1 MRYILKKRKN
11 QSRERG
17 IAIVATAAWLTV
29 AIPLIG
35 LGIDGSILWGAKTS
49 ITSACAAAAMAAAR
63 NLAKGDQLEQQL
75 ANATSRG
82 SAFFQANFQAKSYGI
97 AAVHPTI
104 QVVQPS
110 QSLLQ
115 VSATASADIPLYFM
129 RYLGPNSIVAA
140 AMGKATRRDVNLI
153 LVLERSETL
162 AGPACEEIKKAAR
175 SFLGQLMGGRD
186 RVGLVTFGSSATL
199 DYPPNKTFLQDPD
212 LQNSIGR
219 FRCEGS
225 SSMPDAYHLAK
236 QQLLMLG
243 EPGALNLIV
252 LISTGKPDT
261 FRTSDAA
268 GVAKVIVAG
277 EAQPDYLSDT
287 DGNGLPLLGEKEVGT
302 LTAGH
307 AIHPDHPRSVR
318 NAAHNLTVH
327 AANEA
332 RRNGISTY
340 AIGVDGTAPAD
351 PILLRQVSTGL
362 LVNSPSS
369 DNLKKVFARIES
381 EILHQIQ

>member
-1 MRYILKKRKN
+1 
-11 QSRERG
+11 
-17 IAIVATAAWLTV
+17 
-29 AIPLIG
+29 
-35 LGIDGSILWGAKTS
+35 
-49 ITSACAAAAMAAAR
+49 
-63 NLAKGDQLEQQL
+63 
-75 ANATSRG
+75 
-82 SAFFQANFQAKSYGI
+82 
-97 AAVHPTI
+97 
-104 QVVQPS
+104 
-110 QSLLQ
+110 
-115 VSATASADIPLYFM
+115 
-129 RYLGPNSIVAA
+129 
-140 AMGKATRRDVNLI
+140 
-153 LVLERSETL
+153 
-162 AGPACEEIKKAAR
+162 
-175 SFLGQLMGGRD
+175 
-186 RVGLVTFGSSATL
+186 
-199 DYPPNKTFLQDPD
+199 
-212 LQNSIGR
+212 
-219 FRCEGS
+219 
-225 SSMPDAYHLAK
+225 MPDAYHLAK

-287 DGNGLPLLGEKEVGT
+287 DSNGLPLLGEKEVGT

-332 RRNGISTY
+332 RRSGISTY